1 LETKVSLII
10 SVYKKIPELGFIL
23 DALKLQSFKEFEIIV
38 SDDGSGIKM
47 KEYIEY
53 RSKEFKIPFKHIRH
67 EDEGFRK
74 NKILN
79 KSVLASETDYLIFID
94 GDCIPHPEFI
104 KEHYI
109 NRKVNTVLCGKRVM
123 LGRNISDDL
132 SPVMIKSRMFFMN
145 SFTFFNDSLFGGY
158 HKTRYAEDSIYI
170 RNKFLRKKIL
180 NRTAVL
186 AGCNFSLHKGTLLKI
201 NGFDENYT
209 GPGIGEDSDIEYRL
223 KLSGAELKSIRH
235 LAIVYHVFH
244 RTTFENTV
252 NKDYFEK
259 VMQKG
264 EYRCKNGIY
273 KEE

>member
-23 DALKLQSFKEFEIIV
+23 DALKLQSFKEFEIII

-47 KEYIEY
+47 KEYIGY
-53 RSKEFKIPFKHIRH
+53 RRKEFKIPFKHIRH

-109 NRKVNTVLCGKRVM
+109 NRKENKVLCGKRVM

-170 RNKFLRKKIL
+170 KNKFLRKKIL
-180 NRTAVL
+180 NRSAVL
-186 AGCNFSLHKGTLLKI
+186 AGCNFSLPKDLLLKI
-201 NGFDENYT
+201 NGFDENFT
-209 GPGIGEDSDIEYRL
+209 GPGLGEDSDIERRL
-223 KLSGAELKSIRH
+223 KLAGAELKSVRF
-235 LAIVYHVFH
+235 LAIVYHIFH
-244 RTTFENTV
+244 RRTIEDKSNREYY
-252 NKDYFEK
+252 DK
-259 VMQKG
+259 VKQSS
-264 EYRCKNGIY
+264 EYRCKNGIV
-273 KEE
+273 KE

>member
-1 LETKVSLII
+1 MEPKTSLII
-10 SVYKKIPELGFIL
+10 SVYKSIPELGFIL
-23 DALKLQSFKEFEIIV
+23 DALKLQSFKEFEIII

-47 KEYIEY
+47 KEYVEY
-53 RSKEFKIPFKHIRH
+53 RRKEFKIPFKHICQA
-67 EDEGFRK
+67 DEGFRK

-79 KSVLASETDYLIFID
+79 KSVLASETEYLIFID

-104 KEHYI
+104 KEHYF
-109 NRKVNTVLCGKRVM
+109 NRKENTVLCGKRVM

-170 RNKFLRKKIL
+170 KSKFLRKKIL
-180 NRTAVL
+180 NKTATL
-186 AGCNFSLHKGTLLKI
+186 TGCNFSLHKENLLKI

-223 KLSGAELKSIRH
+223 KLSGAELKSVRH
-235 LAIVYHVFH
+235 IAIVYHIFH
-244 RTTFENTV
+244 RQTLENNSNFE
-252 NKDYFEK
+252 YFKK
-259 VMQKG
+259 VQESG
-264 EYRCKNGIY
+264 EYRCKNGLE
-273 KEE
+273 KE